1 MYKVIAK
8 EYGGSYHGVQ
18 AEKKNSFA
26 QKGFYLFSRTQN
38 YTYIYWAGRAIVSL
52 LMVGG
57 IVYLVSASAAGTWIA
72 ENVMAPMISA
82 FSGNNDADNDG
93 TQDATNTQ
101 TPDGSLSTSVDL
113 SAGASSQS
121 VTSAQVSLPALDC
134 FMLQMGVYSSKS
146 NAEAQ
151 AETLQAQGAGGYIL
165 EDASTGETRYRVM
178 ASGYEDAESAKSVK
192 NRLVDEGIDCTVY
205 ELSTAAATFR
215 VTASEESIPQI
226 EAGFAAL
233 EKAQRALS
241 TAAIDFDKNSMGVEE
256 GQSLTLEILSTLES
270 DMGGLLSFDGTD
282 GTLSQLLDAYRDA
295 KAALQSLS
303 GGSYDSTV
311 GFSAQ
316 LKHTLLYVT
325 HRYALLMDA
334 LV

>member
-1 MYKVIAK
+1 M
-8 EYGGSYHGVQ
+8 EYRRKRRASSRRRASGHAAARRGGS
-18 AEKKNSFA
+18 AS
-26 QKGFYLFSRTQN
+26 SD
-38 YTYIYWAGRAIVSL
+38 AGRAIVSL
-52 LMVGG
+52 LMVGA

-82 FSGNNDADNDG
+82 FSGKENRGDG
-93 TQDATNTQ
+93 DVQSVGDLQ
-101 TPDGSLSTSVDL
+101 TPDGSLSTAVDL
-113 SAGASSQS
+113 SAGASSKNT
-121 VTSAQVSLPALDC
+121 VSAQVSLPALDC

-165 EDASTGETRYRVM
+165 EDTSTGETRYRVM
-178 ASGYEDAESAKSVK
+178 ASGYDSAESAKSVK
-192 NRLVDEGIDCTVY
+192 TRLVEEGIDCTVY
-205 ELSTAAATFR
+205 ELSTAAAAFR

-233 EKAQRALS
+233 EKAQGALA
-241 TAAIDFDKNSMGVEE
+241 TAAIDFDKNSMSVEE
-256 GQSLTLEILSTLES
+256 GQTLALNILSTLES

-303 GGSYDSTV
+303 SGSYDSIV

-325 HRYALLMDA
+325 HRYALLTDA